1 MYTELSSKVFA
12 YFFLLWRINKK
23 QTGSWKKG
31 QTDTS
36 LDYWFTILFRK
47 KKKRN
52 VPLYKYIYR

>member
-52 VPLYKYIYR
+52 VPLYK